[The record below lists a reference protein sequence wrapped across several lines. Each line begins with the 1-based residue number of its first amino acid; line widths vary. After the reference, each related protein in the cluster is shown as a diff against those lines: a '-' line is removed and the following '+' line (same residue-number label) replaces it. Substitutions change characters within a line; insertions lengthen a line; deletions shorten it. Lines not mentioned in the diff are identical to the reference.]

1 MNKSELTYLRNLRR
15 QLHARPELSGEEHQT
30 AERIT
35 RELEKTNPDRLVAGL
50 GGNGIAA
57 VYGSGANGPKVMVRA
72 ELDGLPIE
80 DRTDAKHRS
89 QIKGISHTCGH
100 DGHMAV
106 MVGTAR
112 YLGQNRPETGEVVV
126 LFQPSEE
133 TGEGAG
139 RMLEDPG
146 FDQIRFDRAYAFH
159 NLPGFEENRL
169 LIKEGVF
176 ASASVG
182 LICRLKGESSHA
194 AYPQQGRSPA
204 PVIAGMVRHLQE
216 AGEPDIKK
224 PSYAI
229 GTVTYAKL
237 GEKAFGITPGLA
249 EMGITLRAA
258 GDELLNELRENVIGQ
273 LQELSKPSDIE
284 ATVEEVEPFKATVNS
299 KKGFDNVLKAAQAT
313 GMQVKKLGH
322 PFPWSEDFG
331 RFSDKSE
338 VCLFGIGAGEDHPHL
353 HAGNYD
359 FNDNLIRP
367 SVNLFIE
374 ILKTEWE

>member
-1 MNKSELTYLRNLRR
+1 LNQSELTYLRNLRR

-30 AERIT
+30 AERIA
-35 RELEKTNPDRLVAGL
+35 RELEKTNPDRLVTGL

-57 VYGSGANGPKVMVRA
+57 MYGPGTGGPKMMVRA

-80 DRTDAKHRS
+80 DRSGAKHRS
-89 QIKGISHTCGH
+89 QNKGISHTCGH

-106 MVGTAR
+106 MVGVAR
-112 YLGQNRPETGEVVV
+112 HLGQNRPDSGEVAV

-146 FDQIRFDRAYAFH
+146 FDQIQFDRAYAFH
-159 NLPGFEENRL
+159 NLPGFEENWL

-182 LICRLKGESSHA
+182 LICRLEGESSHA
-194 AYPQQGRSPA
+194 AYPQQGSSPA
-204 PVIAGMVRHLQE
+204 PVMAEMIRHLQK
-216 AGEPDIKK
+216 AGEPDISS

-229 GTVTYAKL
+229 GTITYAKL
-237 GEKAFGITPGLA
+237 GERAFGITPGQA

-258 GDELLNELRENVIGQ
+258 GDELLKELRDNVIG
-273 LQELSKPSDIE
+273 LLRELSKASGIE
-284 ATVEEVEPFKATVNS
+284 ASVEEIEPFKATVNS
-299 KKGFDNVLKAAQAT
+299 KKGSGNVLKAARAA
-313 GMQVKKLGH
+313 GMQVQMLDH

-331 RFSDKSE
+331 RFSEKSE

-353 HAGNYD
+353 HAGSYD

-367 SVNLFIE
+367 AVNLLIQ